1 MIFDPGSLIVALENP
16 YTITKEGT
24 IWTVLYTYTTKTLED
39 AMIVTSPTNITAI
52 QHYKKSIEVNPK
64 VFPIKG
70 ECKECY
76 SVLSRYFTQLNVFNN
91 EESLVF
97 LQDLELEV

>member
-1 MIFDPGSLIVALENP
+1 MIFDPGSLIIALENP
-16 YTITKEGT
+16 YLITKEGT
-24 IWTVLYTYTTKTLED
+24 IWTVLYTYTTNTLED
-39 AMIVTSPTNITAI
+39 AMIVTNPTNITAI

-64 VFPIKG
+64 VFPTKG
-70 ECKECY
+70 KCKECY
-76 SVLSRYFTQLNVFNN
+76 SVLSRYFTQLNIFNN